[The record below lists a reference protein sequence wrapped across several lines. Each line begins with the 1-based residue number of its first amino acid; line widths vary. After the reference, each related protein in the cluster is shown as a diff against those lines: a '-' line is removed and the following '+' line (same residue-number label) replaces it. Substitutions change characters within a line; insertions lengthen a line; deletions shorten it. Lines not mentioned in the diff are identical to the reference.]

1 MGGSGWR
8 LVLKRRWPMCGRF
21 MSSIGGGR
29 RGGMRGLGCGGRKGE
44 FLDISLLAIK
54 LLPLINNLF
63 CFCLTET
70 VYETRV

>member
-1 MGGSGWR
+1 
-8 LVLKRRWPMCGRF
+8 
-21 MSSIGGGR
+21 
-29 RGGMRGLGCGGRKGE
+29 MRGLGCGGRKGE